1 MKPSNRVSAD
11 KSSVLQPLIWLFT
24 FVRALGAFIFL
35 PLLTLFTS
43 VTVICYGSFGRDEEI
58 TFHMWLWSRIV
69 NWYFGVYVIAEGF
82 EKIPEA
88 GGGILA
94 FNHQSHFDIPAITGS
109 SRRLVRYGAKIELY
123 KIPFFGSAIRVAGCL
138 PISRDNRK
146 EVFRIYEDAAKKF
159 KQGIVYALA
168 PEGTRQSLPVIG
180 PFKKGPFIFAV
191 NANVP
196 IIPVV
201 VEGAN
206 RVLPK
211 GKLLVNL
218 GCLRRTVRV
227 RVLDPIFINPSLSIA
242 SSSPSAATPLS
253 QAGGGPAASSS
264 SPAVLDLLERTRSAM
279 LVVYQQL
286 QAEADG
292 PIASANRQDF

>member
-1 MKPSNRVSAD
+1 MRPSE
-11 KSSVLQPLIWLFT
+11 SSNESSKAGSNAIVQRLIWFFT
-24 FVRALGAFIFL
+24 LLRALIAFVLL

-43 VTVICYGSFGRDEEI
+43 VTVIIYGAFGRDEAI
-58 TFHMWLWSRIV
+58 TYHMWLWSRLV

-82 EKIPEA
+82 EKIPQT

-109 SRRLVRYGAKIELY
+109 SKRLVRYGAKIELF
-123 KIPFFGSAIRVAGCL
+123 KIPFFGPAIRVAGCL
-138 PISRDNRK
+138 PIARDNRK

-159 KQGIVYALA
+159 QQGIVYALA
-168 PEGTRQSLPVIG
+168 PEGTRQSEPKIA

-211 GKLLVNL
+211 SKLLVNL

-227 RVLDPIFINPSLSIA
+227 RVLDPIYLDPSLPIA
-242 SSSPSAATPLS
+242 QSS
-253 QAGGGPAASSS
+253 GGAPAASSS
-264 SPAVLDLLERTRSAM
+264 SPAVLDLLERTRETMLLAYSDLQRKADSAEP
-279 LVVYQQL
+279 L
-286 QAEADG
+286 
-292 PIASANRQDF
+292 S